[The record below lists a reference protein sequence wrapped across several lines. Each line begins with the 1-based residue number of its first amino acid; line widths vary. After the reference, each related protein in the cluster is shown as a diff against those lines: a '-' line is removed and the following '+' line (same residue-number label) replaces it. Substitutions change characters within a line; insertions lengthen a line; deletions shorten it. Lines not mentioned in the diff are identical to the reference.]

1 MGVFFKS
8 VTREDSLPWIS
19 VSEVVMV
26 LGHSRKVC
34 LVIQHREILLSEEE
48 EREFLRIQLGSR

>member
-8 VTREDSLPWIS
+8 VTREDSLPRIS
-19 VSEVVMV
+19 VSEAVVV

-34 LVIQHREILLSEEE
+34 LVIQHREILLSEAE